1 MKYREILAVLMTMMV
16 GTSILSGCGG
26 EASSES
32 SSSSVSDETSDTQ
45 SASTESEG
53 SSEGEGT
60 DYGGITLTVM
70 NSKPELESAL
80 EEVTAEWGEKHGV
93 EFEVYQTDSP
103 GDTLAQRY
111 AAGDPPVLAI
121 VDPNNVKE
129 MGEEDFLDLSD
140 QEWMKDGGEAMG
152 VKIGDAVY
160 GFPFCVESAGMI
172 YNKTA
177 LEDIT
182 GEEFDPD
189 AYKTPEEFQNLLDQ
203 LVADEPFFK
212 SY

>member
-1 MKYREILAVLMTMMV
+1 M
-16 GTSILSGCGG
+16 
-26 EASSES
+26 
-32 SSSSVSDETSDTQ
+32 
-45 SASTESEG
+45 
-53 SSEGEGT
+53 
-60 DYGGITLTVM
+60 
-70 NSKPELESAL
+70 
-80 EEVTAEWGEKHGV
+80 
-93 EFEVYQTDSP
+93 YQTDSP

>member
-1 MKYREILAVLMTMMV
+1 M
-16 GTSILSGCGG
+16 
-26 EASSES
+26 
-32 SSSSVSDETSDTQ
+32 
-45 SASTESEG
+45 
-53 SSEGEGT
+53 
-60 DYGGITLTVM
+60 
-70 NSKPELESAL
+70 